1 MQCHRLL
8 IMMFLYFFS
17 SHFAMAGGV
26 VIGGTRVVYLSDKK
40 EVSVSVNNLEKESVY
55 LIQSWIQDENEKTK
69 TPFIVTPPLF
79 KLPANNENI
88 LRIIKVGSGLPMD
101 RESIFWLNVTSIP
114 ETVKSNADV
123 NQLQIVVNSRLKLFY
138 RPTQL
143 EENSGESYKHIK
155 FRKENGVLIAK
166 NSTPYFIS
174 LSHLKVDG
182 KEIEGA
188 GMINPFSQSSWSLP
202 VKNAKNVSWKAIN
215 DYGGV
220 TQEEFA
226 NL

>member
-1 MQCHRLL
+1 
-8 IMMFLYFFS
+8 
-17 SHFAMAGGV
+17 MAGGV

-88 LRIIKVGSGLPMD
+88 LRIIKVSDGLPMD

-143 EENSGESYKHIK
+143 EENSGEAYKRIK
-155 FRKENGVLIAK
+155 FRKENGVLIAE

-174 LSHLKVDG
+174 FSHLKVDG
-182 KEIEGA
+182 KEVEGA
-188 GMINPFSQSSWSLP
+188 GMVNPFSQANWPLP
-202 VKNAKNVSWKAIN
+202 VKNAKSVSWKAIN

-226 NL
+226 GL